1 MLRETATGLAGDG
14 DPAIGAAGDARRVML
29 HASCVELSGTGV
41 VLLGPPGTGKSDL
54 ALRLI
59 DGGARLV
66 ADDRLAVERR
76 GDVLIGRAVDSIAGL
91 IEVRGLGIMRIDHCV
106 STRLGLVVALG
117 GAKPPPRL
125 PERLTYEL
133 LGVALPYLELDPRI
147 PSACAKVRLAL
158 TAPRVE

>member
-1 MLRETATGLAGDG
+1 MLRESATGLACDA
-14 DPAIGAAGDARRVML
+14 DPSIGVAGDAPRIVL
-29 HASCVELSGTGV
+29 HASCVDLLGTGV

-66 ADDRLAVERR
+66 SDDRLAVERH
-76 GDVLIGRAVDSIAGL
+76 GDVLIGRAIDSIAGL

-117 GAKPPPRL
+117 GAEPLPRL
-125 PERLTYEL
+125 PERLRYEL
-133 LGVALPYLELDPRI
+133 LGVALPYLELDPRT
-147 PSACAKVRLAL
+147 PSASAKIRLAL
-158 TAPRVE
+158 TAQRVA

>member
-1 MLRETATGLAGDG
+1 MLREAATVLAGDG
-14 DPAIGAAGDARRVML
+14 HPPIGGAGDRLHVML
-29 HASCVELSGTGV
+29 HASCVELMGTGV
-41 VLLGPPGTGKSDL
+41 VLLGPSGAGKSDL

-76 GDVLIGRAVDSIAGL
+76 GDVLIGRAVDAIAGL

-117 GAKPPPRL
+117 GAEPPPRL

-133 LGVALPYLELDPRI
+133 LGVALPCLELDPRI
-147 PSACAKVRLAL
+147 PSAGAKVRLAL
-158 TAPRVE
+158 TAQRVE